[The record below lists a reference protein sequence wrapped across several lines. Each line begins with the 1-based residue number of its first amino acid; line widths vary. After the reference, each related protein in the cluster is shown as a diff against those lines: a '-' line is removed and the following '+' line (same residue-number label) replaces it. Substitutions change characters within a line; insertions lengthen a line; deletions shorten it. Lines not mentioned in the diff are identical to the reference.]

1 MEEKIMSLV
10 NAMKELTN
18 KEEGMN
24 AAETSQC
31 LDSYEELVTILMSER
46 ASYKET
52 LEAQAAGKNE
62 EIKALKEEIEQ
73 YKRWWREERYS
84 LLGATKSRLKLA
96 AEVRDIAHLLIGAA
110 KRELGE
116 DFDKASH
123 AI

>member
-10 NAMKELTN
+10 NITKELTN

-46 ASYKET
+46 ASYKEA
-52 LEAQAAGKNE
+52 LEAHAAEKNE
-62 EIKALKEEIEQ
+62 EIKALKEELEQ
-73 YKRWWREERYS
+73 YKRWWQEDRQG
-84 LLGATKSRLKLA
+84 LLDATRSRLKLA
-96 AEVRDIAHLLIGAA
+96 AEVRDIAYLFIGAA
-110 KRELGE
+110 KRELG
-116 DFDKASH
+116 DNFDKATH

>member
-1 MEEKIMSLV
+1 MSLV
-10 NAMKELTN
+10 NITKELTN
-18 KEEGMN
+18 KVEGMN
-24 AAETSQC
+24 AAETSQY

-52 LEAQAAGKNE
+52 LEAQAAEKNE
-62 EIKALKEEIEQ
+62 EIKALKEELEQ
-73 YKRWWREERYS
+73 YKRWWREERDS